1 MLEWWDF
8 GLVMRLRTALLIST
22 LAWPCAGAGKTSLTP
37 EQRRLNI
44 ESFEYVWTTVRDKH
58 WDPQLGGLN
67 WQAVHDE
74 LRPAVE
80 SAATMEEARAVMS
93 GMLARLNQTHF
104 GIVPS
109 DVFGAMKGTGKDDLS
124 GENGEGG
131 PGMDVRVI
139 DGRALVT
146 GVAPESPAAAAG
158 VKPGWEIVKVD
169 GKPIAEKLRLIERK
183 ESDSTLL
190 GFTLMESVAA
200 RLAGDVGTPVK
211 VEFRDGANRRV
222 ELSLDRA
229 RPRGM
234 EAHLGNLPP
243 LHFWVEERKVRPDI
257 GYLRFNMF
265 FEPDALM
272 AAVTRIMKDCAGCR
286 GFVVDLRGNPG
297 GIGGLATG
305 LAGWF
310 IDRAGTQLGT
320 MYLRTGQVR
329 FAVFAR
335 PEPFHGA
342 LAILVDSCSASTS
355 EIFAGGLQ
363 DLKRARVF
371 GTRTA
376 GAALPSMFE
385 RLPNGDGFQYAIAN
399 YISQGGKKLEGSG
412 VMPDEEVKLTRRAL
426 LDGNDPVLERAL
438 AWIETGSN

>member
-1 MLEWWDF
+1 
-8 GLVMRLRTALLIST
+8 MRFHTTFLIALL
-22 LAWPCAGAGKTSLTP
+22 AWTCAGADKISLTP
-37 EQRRLNI
+37 EQRKLNI

-58 WDPQLGGLN
+58 WDTKLGGLN

-74 LRPAVE
+74 LRPQVE
-80 SAATMEEARAVMS
+80 AADSMDRAREVMAQ
-93 GMLARLNQTHF
+93 MLARLKETHF

-109 DVFGAMKGTGKDDLS
+109 DVYGAMKGTGKDDES
-124 GENGEGG
+124 GERGEGD
-131 PGMDVRVI
+131 PGIEVRVLE
-139 DGRALVT
+139 GKALVV
-146 GVAPESPAAAAG
+146 GVTPESPAAAAG
-158 VKPGWEIVKVD
+158 VKPGWEIVKVN
-169 GKPIAEKLRLIERK
+169 GKAVAESLRLIERK
-183 ESDSTLL
+183 QADSTLL
-190 GFTLMESVAA
+190 DYTLMESVAR
-200 RLAGDVGTPVK
+200 RLSGDVGTQVK
-211 VEFRDGANRRV
+211 VEFRDGGNHRADLAL
-222 ELSLDRA
+222 ELA
-229 RPRGM
+229 QPRGSV
-234 EAHLGNLPP
+234 AHLGNLPP
-243 LHFWVEERKVRPDI
+243 LHFWVEERKVRPDV

-272 AAVTRIMKDCAGCR
+272 AAVTKIMKECSGCR

-320 MYLRTGQVR
+320 MYLRGGQVH

-335 PEPFHGA
+335 PEPFRGP
-342 LAILVDSCSASTS
+342 LAILVDGCSASTS

-363 DLKRARVF
+363 DLKRGRVF

-399 YISQGGKKLEGSG
+399 YVSQGGKTLEGSG
-412 VMPDEEVKLTRRAL
+412 VIPDEKVELTRRAL
-426 LDGNDPVLERAL
+426 LQGTDSVLDRAL
-438 AWIETGSN
+438 AWIDSGTK